1 MIYFIVKMLSKL
13 FFKQIDGFCNQ
24 NDLFYSKKMYDF
36 DGLNEVIGTKEL
48 LAQGKKYE

>member
-1 MIYFIVKMLSKL
+1 MAAVPPVCNFNQDAQAFKL
-13 FFKQIDGFCNQ
+13 KGVDE
-24 NDLFYSKKMYDF
+24 KMYDF